1 MKENGQ
7 RHQEALSKVASLE
20 AEVAK
25 WRVTTRIVWRVE
37 CPKVANATVTFVEV
51 VKSNHQLSFK
61 IGGIFAKLLCI
72 RLDGD
77 ELFEHYKGL

>member
-1 MKENGQ
+1 MIMKENGQ

-37 CPKVANATVTFVEV
+37 CPKVANAT
-51 VKSNHQLSFK
+51 
-61 IGGIFAKLLCI
+61 IAFAKAVVAQTLW
-72 RLDGD
+72 
-77 ELFEHYKGL
+77 